1 MVYLYIIES
10 DISYYIETSREN
22 IWRYIKYQN
31 KLYWGRCNEMSYEEI
46 YKGLTEE
53 KEKSRKDL
61 LRLIK
66 NLEKNSVA
74 LNWYI
79 HNRAQWE
86 KWKYHLY

>member
-1 MVYLYIIES
+1 
-10 DISYYIETSREN
+10 
-22 IWRYIKYQN
+22 
-31 KLYWGRCNEMSYEEI
+31 MSYEEI

-86 KWKYHLY
+86 K